1 MDVQKSHLEAFQ
13 QRTQMLENEHAPRLK
28 CSLYWVIM
36 SVQRWGTLPGYCMP
50 YCCWGAA
57 GCWGGYPPGAWYCW
71 YIWPE
76 KHRPKE
82 SHTDQT
88 NTSFQDASKDAYTQ
102 LIPLQTKVGLGAS
115 LIYKSL
121 SDAKLVHKK
130 HMWSSDCWTQETKTL
145 NPTQKKHVLIAG
157 LDRYQRHKN
166 HVHTNPPTH
175 EKLTI
180 WNIIFKKRSQ
190 RGFMLCLCTQH

>member
-1 MDVQKSHLEAFQ
+1 MLFILSYKVSAKVRNFTRVLHAILLLRSSRLLRRISAWSLILLIHLTWE
-13 QRTQMLENEHAPRLK
+13 T
-28 CSLYWVIM
+28 
-36 SVQRWGTLPGYCMP
+36 
-50 YCCWGAA
+50 
-57 GCWGGYPPGAWYCW
+57 
-71 YIWPE
+71 
-76 KHRPKE
+76 HRPKE

-88 NTSFQDASKDAYTQ
+88 NTSFQDASKDASTQ

-145 NPTQKKHVLIAG
+145 NPTKKKHVLIAG